1 MIREKSKK
9 NLQEYI
15 IHFQQ
20 LPSQGQSCFIHT
32 HTSPWM
38 ILKHNH
44 FSFIHKYFRL
54 FLKYRTQ
61 KISITQYQN

>member
-9 NLQEYI
+9 NLQAYI

-32 HTSPWM
+32 I
-38 ILKHNH
+38 ILFHSQIFQIASKKQD
-44 FSFIHKYFRL
+44 SK
-54 FLKYRTQ
+54 K
-61 KISITQYQN
+61 SITQYQN